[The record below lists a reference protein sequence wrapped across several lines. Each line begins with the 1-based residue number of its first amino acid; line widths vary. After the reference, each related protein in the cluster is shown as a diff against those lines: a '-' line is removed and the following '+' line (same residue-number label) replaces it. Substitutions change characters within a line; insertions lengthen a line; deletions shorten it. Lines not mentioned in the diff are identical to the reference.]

1 MQNLCSAG
9 LCFTLEQ
16 NTWELAQDGQQV
28 KCF

>member
-16 NTWELAQDGQQV
+16 NTQELAQDEQQA
-28 KCF
+28 KRF